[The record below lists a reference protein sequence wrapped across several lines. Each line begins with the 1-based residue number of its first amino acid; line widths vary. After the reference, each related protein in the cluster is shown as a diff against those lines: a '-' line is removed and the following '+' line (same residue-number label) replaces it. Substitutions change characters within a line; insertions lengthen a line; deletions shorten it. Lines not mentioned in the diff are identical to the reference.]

1 MTRAPNLPQRQPSD
15 DDPHLPD
22 ALEKLNNKAFQID
35 AVFVAARA
43 ETGRGY
49 AHSLITG
56 NLFPVSPIG
65 KGKNSYT
72 VERKGDARYILM
84 AGTDA
89 VTNEIMMPSGI
100 YPRLIMCWIAEQIRD
115 ATYGP
120 TETCDP
126 ETRTITIPSINGM
139 MEDLRIS
146 TGGVSRKRFTS
157 QLYALLTS
165 SINIVQDIGGPD
177 DPYEFH
183 DRPEPIA
190 MHAIIPRPENPRS
203 YANCSFVLNRAIF
216 DVLAEKSMPY
226 IKAVMEHLISK
237 GGSVMRFDMY
247 LWLSDTAPR
256 LEWPL
261 PMKWKDLYQR
271 FGRNYSNQKDFRKF
285 FRKALNEI
293 AFIYPTLRYDLND
306 RGIVIHPSPKQ
317 IRKNNSLNL
326 EPKDKS

>member
-1 MTRAPNLPQRQPSD
+1 MTDKSTHGQQQQPEQLPSLPSELVRLNEKGRQV
-15 DDPHLPD
+15 
-22 ALEKLNNKAFQID
+22 EK
-35 AVFVAARA
+35 VFSTAKT

-56 NLFPVSPIG
+56 TLFPVSPIE

-72 VERKGDARYILM
+72 VERKGDATYLLV

-126 ETRTITIPSINGM
+126 ETRTITVPSINRM
-139 MEDLRIS
+139 MKDLRIS
-146 TGGVSRKRFTS
+146 IGGPSSKRFMS

-165 SINIVQDIGGPD
+165 SILIVRHVD
-177 DPYEFH
+177 DPENPKEKH

-190 MHAIIPRPENPRS
+190 TNAIIPRPENPSS
-203 YANCSFVLNRAIF
+203 YANCSFVLNSAIF

-247 LWLSDTAPR
+247 LWLSETAPR
-256 LEWPL
+256 LQWPL
-261 PMKWKDLYQR
+261 PMKWQELYQR
-271 FGRNYSNQKDFRKF
+271 FGRNYSDQKNFRKL

-293 AFIYPTLRYDLND
+293 AFIYPTLRYETNE
-306 RGIVIHPSPKQ
+306 RGIVVHPSPKQ
-317 IRKNNSLNL
+317 IRRNNTLNL
-326 EPKDKS
+326 EPKDNS